1 MKLNELWNNK
11 ELAQGF
17 AGVIVG
23 VFVAVLVGA
32 VLLGPIQ
39 TSITNTKNSSSAPP
53 SASTNSTVDNIPLL
67 FGVLLLVGVLGAM
80 IAVIR

>member
-1 MKLNELWNNK
+1 MKLNQLYQNK

-23 VFVAVLVGA
+23 VFVAVLIGS

-39 TSITNTKNSSSAPP
+39 TSLTTTKNSSTAPP

-67 FGVLLLVGVLGAM
+67 FAVLLLVGVLGAM

>member
-1 MKLNELWNNK
+1 MKLSQFAQNK

-23 VFVAVLVGA
+23 VFVAVLIGA

-39 TSITNTKNSSSAPP
+39 TSITTTKNSSTAPP
-53 SASTNSTVDNIPLL
+53 TAATNSTIDNLPLL